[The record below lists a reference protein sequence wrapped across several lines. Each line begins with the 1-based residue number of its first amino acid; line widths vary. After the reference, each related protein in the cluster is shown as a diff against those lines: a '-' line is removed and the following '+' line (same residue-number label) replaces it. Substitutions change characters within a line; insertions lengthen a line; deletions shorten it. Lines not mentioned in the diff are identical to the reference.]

1 MPKNPTSTTT
11 NWMAFAKAN
20 LAPTEIVCQAYSP
33 VHPADVS
40 CHTRILLTADA
51 IRTHTID
58 REHGGGFKMSLAQS
72 SKEHPIWAGLV
83 ASGLEC
89 WDLRC
94 DVCDGS
100 IPFHPQ
106 QIAKHMKAHMSKNR
120 RMQSTKTVHFTVSTS
135 VPAPSDDILTDE

>member
-1 MPKNPTSTTT
+1 MTSPP
-11 NWMAFAKAN
+11 AADD
-20 LAPTEIVCQAYSP
+20 P
-33 VHPADVS
+33 VVAAV
-40 CHTRILLTADA
+40 
-51 IRTHTID
+51 
-58 REHGGGFKMSLAQS
+58 HG
-72 SKEHPIWAGLV
+72 WCAG
-83 ASGLEC
+83 SGLEC